1 MWAVNAEQK
10 EMLWPRP
17 ALLLLL
23 VNNKE
28 DPAVAEQKKIEV
40 SLHLPGVIA
49 RTKVLIVKIA
59 LINCFSANVKI
70 VSIKI

>member
-28 DPAVAEQKKIEV
+28 DPAVAEQKKNRSFV
-40 SLHLPGVIA
+40 TFTGRDCTYQS
-49 RTKVLIVKIA
+49 TDSKNS
-59 LINCFSANVKI
+59 IN
-70 VSIKI
+70 